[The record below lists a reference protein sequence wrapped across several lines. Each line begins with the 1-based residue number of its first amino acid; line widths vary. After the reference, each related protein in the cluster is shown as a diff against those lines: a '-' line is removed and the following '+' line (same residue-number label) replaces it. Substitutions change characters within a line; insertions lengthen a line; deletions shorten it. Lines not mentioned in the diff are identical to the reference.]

1 MPKEIDYKELLKIL
15 PDDDILQQC
24 MHCGL
29 CLATCPTYDLTKLE
43 RSSPRGRIRMIKSVA
58 RGEMEMSELF
68 AEEMNFC
75 LDCQACE
82 TACPAGV
89 KYGQMVE
96 TARVVIDNTKYVSK
110 ISVAIKR
117 FALRKVVASRN
128 GLKFVSRLLRLYQK
142 IGLQKIVRSTGI
154 LKIISKNL
162 AEIETL
168 SPAIAD
174 KFSDTQIKEIEMP
187 NDEVKYKT
195 AFHFGCLMNTMFADI
210 NIDTIDVLKE
220 CGCKIIT
227 PQDQVC
233 CGSLMG
239 HNGDMDFAL
248 KLARKNIDA
257 FGKHDYDFL
266 ISNSAGCGAFM
277 KDYAHLLKDDPV
289 YAEKAK
295 RFSSKVKDVM
305 EFFAEQKLKLNFGT
319 VISKSAA
326 ADSTCLPDRQAEKSS
341 SISTQ
346 KISPSGRNDNQ
357 KVFELES
364 ATADRPELKL
374 TTYHDACHLI
384 HAQKISSQPR
394 EVIKSLPGINYT
406 ELEEASW
413 CCGSAGIYNV
423 VRYNDAVK
431 QLERKMQNIKNTK
444 ANIVLTGNPGCMG
457 QIKYGAQKFNVDV
470 EVLHPVTLIKRLLE
484 K

>member
-1 MPKEIDYKELLKIL
+1 MSKEIQYKELLKIL
-15 PDDDILQQC
+15 PHDDILQQC
-24 MHCGL
+24 IHCGM
-29 CLATCPTYDLTKLE
+29 CLATCPTYDITKLE
-43 RSSPRGRIRMIKSVA
+43 RSSPRGRIKMIKSVA
-58 RGEMEMSELF
+58 RGEMEMSRIF
-68 AEEMNFC
+68 ADEMNFC

-89 KYGQMVE
+89 KYGRMVE

-110 ISVAIKR
+110 LGVMIKR
-117 FALRKVVASRN
+117 FALRKIVASRN
-128 GLKFVSRLLRLYQK
+128 GLKFVSRLLWLYQK
-142 IGLQKIVRSTGI
+142 IGLQKFVRLSGI
-154 LKIISKNL
+154 LKIFSKNL

-168 SPAIAD
+168 SPFIAE
-174 KFSDTQIKEIEMP
+174 KFSDTQIKEIELP
-187 NDEVKYKT
+187 IGEVKYKT

-257 FGKHDYDFL
+257 FDKHDYDYL

-277 KDYAHLLKDDPV
+277 KDYAHLLEDDLA

-305 EFFAEQKLKLNFGT
+305 EFFSEQK
-319 VISKSAA
+319 
-326 ADSTCLPDRQAEKSS
+326 
-341 SISTQ
+341 
-346 KISPSGRNDNQ
+346 
-357 KVFELES
+357 
-364 ATADRPELKL
+364 PELKFNLELEPEL

-384 HAQKISSQPR
+384 HAQKVSTQPR
-394 EVIKSLPGINYT
+394 EVIKSLPGVEYK

-423 VRYNDAVK
+423 VRYDDAVK
-431 QLERKMQNIKNTK
+431 QLERKMNNIKNTK
-444 ANIVLTGNPGCMG
+444 AKIVLTGNPGCMG
-457 QIKYGAQKFNVDV
+457 QIKHGTKKFNVDV
-470 EVLHPVTLIKRLLE
+470 EVLHPITLIKRLLNRS
-484 K
+484 

>member
-1 MPKEIDYKELLKIL
+1 MSKEIEYKELLKIL
-15 PDDDILQQC
+15 PHDDILQQC
-24 MHCGL
+24 IHCGM
-29 CLATCPTYDLTKLE
+29 CLATCPTYDITKLE
-43 RSSPRGRIRMIKSVA
+43 RSSPRGRIKMIKSVA
-58 RGEMEMSELF
+58 RGEMEMSRIF
-68 AEEMNFC
+68 ADEMNFC

-89 KYGQMVE
+89 KYGRMVE
-96 TARVVIDNTKYVSK
+96 TARVVIDNTKYVSR
-110 ISVAIKR
+110 SGVSIKR
-117 FALRKVVASRN
+117 FALRKIIASRN
-128 GLKFVSRLLRLYQK
+128 GLKFVSRLLWLYQK
-142 IGLQKIVRSTGI
+142 TGLQKLVRLSRI
-154 LKIISKNL
+154 LKFFSKNL
-162 AEIETL
+162 SEIETL
-168 SPAIAD
+168 SPVIAD
-174 KFSDTQIKEIEMP
+174 KFSDTQIKEIELP
-187 NDEVKYKT
+187 NGEVKYKT

-239 HNGDMDFAL
+239 HNGDMEFAL

-257 FGKHDYDFL
+257 FDKHDYDYL

-277 KDYAHLLKDDPV
+277 KDYAHLLEDDPA

-305 EFFAEQKLKLNFGT
+305 EFFAEQK
-319 VISKSAA
+319 
-326 ADSTCLPDRQAEKSS
+326 
-341 SISTQ
+341 
-346 KISPSGRNDNQ
+346 
-357 KVFELES
+357 
-364 ATADRPELKL
+364 PELIFNLEPASPVGRLEPEL

-384 HAQKISSQPR
+384 HAQKVSTQPR
-394 EVIKSLPGINYT
+394 EVIKSLPGVKYT

-423 VRYNDAVK
+423 VRYDDAIK
-431 QLERKMQNIKNTK
+431 QLERKMSNIKNTK
-444 ANIVLTGNPGCMG
+444 AKIVLTGNPGCMG
-457 QIKYGAQKFNVDV
+457 QIKHGTKKFNVDV